1 MSHKKYTISL
11 LCFIVFILII
21 VGGINRVVD
30 PFWYY
35 QDFEITG
42 FNKIKPKF
50 RRYERYIKPKLVAK
64 NQPNALIFG
73 SSFSEIG
80 FNPTNYSFT
89 DNGKLKGYNFGIAG
103 ASWERVQCYI
113 DYALKVTDINRIVV
127 GFAPGPLPI
136 TNCKGVLPE
145 IDNFSEFNLLF
156 SMKAIDASIGTM
168 LSQHKARPSHTK
180 DGMYY
185 YIRGDAGID
194 NQFREFYRNF
204 EKHNKCN
211 LKQLLSTG
219 SHKVTL
225 DELMPEMT
233 SNIDISGLLN
243 IVKQTNSKN
252 IKLRLYIYPSHAIW
266 QEIQIMCGNYKN
278 YWSNLSYIMQEVEK
292 LGGDV
297 EIWDFN
303 QFNKYTAEEII
314 NQSAIYWQD
323 PEHFN
328 YEYGELMLNSMFN
341 GDSELLFGVRLTSK
355 NIKQS
360 YQEYI
365 MNRNN
370 YLNTHNE
377 FISSLNT
384 LIQ

>member
-1 MSHKKYTISL
+1 MTHQKYTISL
-11 LCFIVFILII
+11 LCFVIFVLLV
-21 VGGINRVVD
+21 VGVINRIVD

-35 QDFEITG
+35 QDFEIQG
-42 FNKIKPKF
+42 FNEIKPKF
-50 RRYERYIKPKLVAK
+50 RNYERYVKPKLVAK
-64 NQPNALIFG
+64 NKPNALIFG

-80 FNPTNYSFT
+80 FDPSNYLFT
-89 DNGKLKGYNFGIAG
+89 DNGKLKGYNFGMAG

-113 DYALKVTDINRIVV
+113 DYALKVTDIKRIVV
-127 GFAPGPLPI
+127 GISPSSLPI

-156 SMKAIDASIGTM
+156 SMKAIDASVGTM
-168 LSQHKARPSHTK
+168 LSQNKTRPSHTK

-185 YIRGDAGID
+185 YIRGYAGID
-194 NQFREFYRNF
+194 NQFKEFYRNF

-211 LKQLLSTG
+211 LNELIKLNSD
-219 SHKVTL
+219 KVTF
-225 DELMPEMT
+225 DELVPAMP
-233 SNIDISGLLN
+233 SNIDITGLLN
-243 IVKQTNSKN
+243 IVKQANYKN
-252 IKLRLYIYPSHAIW
+252 IKLRIYIYPSHAIW
-266 QEIQIMCGNYKN
+266 QEIQIMCGNYKS
-278 YWSNLSYIMQEVEK
+278 YWSNLSYIVQEVEK

-303 QFNKYTAEEII
+303 QFNKYTTEEIT

-328 YEYGELMLNSMFN
+328 YEYGELMLNSMFSD
-341 GDSELLFGVRLTSK
+341 DSKIQFGVHLTSK
-355 NIKQS
+355 KIKQS

-370 YLNTHNE
+370 YLKTHNE
-377 FISSLNT
+377 FISSLDRFT
-384 LIQ
+384 Q